1 MNKFAF
7 TRDLDLELNRRNVA
21 LLVGGAVLLV
31 GLLAAAFLFVPGM
44 LGGEAEEV
52 VPTPTAVVIPPT
64 PTPTESPTPTMTPT
78 PRPTAADLAVAGREL
93 IQPTATPRTVDTRIP
108 ALPTPTTSDAPEAHT
123 PAPAPETLTPTP
135 VPPDH
140 TPTPESAPGPSAM
153 LPDTATPTTTP
164 TPTPTPTETP
174 LPTETPTATPTETAS
189 PTPTETPLPTETPT
203 ATPTETASPTPTE
216 TPLPTETPTATP
228 TPTETPTVTPLPA
241 TVTATTVPTETP
253 SPTPTE
259 TPTPTATA
267 TATPTSL
274 WTLAEFVNG
283 PWVEQEDPR
292 LAREIKQLGWAEDG
306 IDEGERGVVQDIL
319 YIAVKSRSAAGLVIS
334 QDWVQDGVDEL
345 EAEAIGWLR
354 NMGNADVLSHVVAVE
369 WVRDGIN
376 HAEVL
381 TIEDLSYFGN
391 ANPEATEALLAL
403 RWVED
408 GVVGMEGRVIDD
420 LSAIAS
426 GASRTALR
434 IVGMPFLETLEP
446 PDRGA
451 TAALRQLLSENDQVF
466 RDVMGHQRIVD
477 SGITDEMA
485 IVVSTLGGVAET
497 NPSLIDTL
505 LQPRDV
511 IVERRTVSLPWSGD
525 VELAIIRTAEGA
537 ERSMDLLEFAV
548 EEVERYMGSP
558 LPTAYVGLLFED
570 AVAGGTAG
578 TNFGSHIAVLPKF
591 DVDDDSQEARSA
603 GRIIAHE
610 VAHYYWSDNAAWID
624 EGMAEFLA
632 SESEKARADGL
643 VEVTNPPCAQADSIL
658 AMEGLQLERG
668 DAGFVCNYSLGERLF
683 IDLRRTIGESS
694 FRAGANDLYLTSTVE
709 DDADY
714 FWGTSVG
721 IYHLRESFVE
731 ADEEAEASIARW
743 YDGTGSYSSNVS
755 DLDGSKVGRRFAN
768 NGARVDEAYVALES
782 NGPEVTRFSADDVTG
797 FAYFVLEFTYTI
809 ASGSEEVAL
818 QVVEYYEDGFVYRR
832 RTSTVDVNSSYVGGR
847 FWYTVGPGVTGQW
860 APGRYGV
867 YTFADDQKIAEVRFR
882 VTE

>member
-1 MNKFAF
+1 M
-7 TRDLDLELNRRNVA
+7 NRRNVA
-21 LLVGGAVLLV
+21 LLIGGAILLV
-31 GLLAAAFLFVPGM
+31 GLLAVAFLLASGR
-44 LGGEAEEV
+44 LGGEAEDV
-52 VPTPTAVVIPPT
+52 IPTPTAVAMPPP

-93 IQPTATPRTVDTRIP
+93 IQPTATPRPVDTRIASLPSPIP
-108 ALPTPTTSDAPEAHT
+108 AAAPEAHT
-123 PAPAPETLTPTP
+123 PTSAPETLTPTP
-135 VPPDH
+135 VPSDH
-140 TPTPESAPGPSAM
+140 TATPESAPGPSAM
-153 LPDTATPTTTP
+153 LPDTATPTAPPTP
-164 TPTPTPTETP
+164 TPTETPLPTETPSPTPTETPTPTPTETP
-174 LPTETPTATPTETAS
+174 LPTETP
-189 PTPTETPLPTETPT
+189 
-203 ATPTETASPTPTE
+203 
-216 TPLPTETPTATP
+216 
-228 TPTETPTVTPLPA
+228 
-241 TVTATTVPTETP
+241 

-259 TPTPTATA
+259 TPTPIPTETPTETPLPATATATTAPTETPTPTPTETPTPAPTETPTATATATPTATATA

-283 PWVEQEDPR
+283 PWLEQEDPQLVR
-292 LAREIKQLGWAEDG
+292 AIIQLGWAVDG
-306 IDEGERGVVQDIL
+306 IDSSERDAIQDIL
-319 YIAVKSRSAAGLVIS
+319 YIAVVSRAAAGLVIA

-391 ANPEATEALLAL
+391 ANTEAAEALLAL
-403 RWVED
+403 GWVED
-408 GVVGMEGRVIDD
+408 GVAGMEGRVIDD

-426 GASRTALR
+426 EASRTVLR
-434 IVGMPFLETLEP
+434 IVEMPFLETLEP
-446 PDRGA
+446 SDRGA
-451 TAALRQLLSENDQVF
+451 TAALRQLLVENDQVF

-511 IVERRTVSLPWSGD
+511 IVERRTVSLPWSGE
-525 VELAIIRTAEGA
+525 VELAIIRTVEGA

-610 VAHYYWSDNAAWID
+610 VAHYYWSDNATWID

-632 SESEKARADGL
+632 SESEKARTDGL

-743 YDGTGSYSSNVS
+743 YDGTGSYSS
-755 DLDGSKVGRRFAN
+755 KR
-768 NGARVDEAYVALES
+768 
-782 NGPEVTRFSADDVTG
+782 
-797 FAYFVLEFTYTI
+797 
-809 ASGSEEVAL
+809 
-818 QVVEYYEDGFVYRR
+818 
-832 RTSTVDVNSSYVGGR
+832 
-847 FWYTVGPGVTGQW
+847 VGPGRQ
-860 APGRYGV
+860 
-867 YTFADDQKIAEVRFR
+867 
-882 VTE
+882 

>member
-1 MNKFAF
+1 M
-7 TRDLDLELNRRNVA
+7 NRRNVA
-21 LLVGGAVLLV
+21 LLIGGAILLV
-31 GLLAAAFLFVPGM
+31 GLLAVAFLLASGR
-44 LGGEAEEV
+44 LGGEAEDV
-52 VPTPTAVVIPPT
+52 IPTPTAVAMPPP

-93 IQPTATPRTVDTRIP
+93 IQPTATPRPVDTRIASLPSPIP
-108 ALPTPTTSDAPEAHT
+108 AAAPEAHT
-123 PAPAPETLTPTP
+123 PTSAPETLTPTP
-135 VPPDH
+135 VPSDH
-140 TPTPESAPGPSAM
+140 TATPESAPGPSAM
-153 LPDTATPTTTP
+153 LPDTATPTAPPTP
-164 TPTPTPTETP
+164 TPTETPLPTETPSPTPTETPTPTPTETP
-174 LPTETPTATPTETAS
+174 LPTETP
-189 PTPTETPLPTETPT
+189 
-203 ATPTETASPTPTE
+203 
-216 TPLPTETPTATP
+216 
-228 TPTETPTVTPLPA
+228 
-241 TVTATTVPTETP
+241 

-259 TPTPTATA
+259 TPTPIPTETPTETPLPATATATTAPTETPTPTPTETPTPAPTETPTATATATPTATATA

-283 PWVEQEDPR
+283 PWLEQEDPQLVR
-292 LAREIKQLGWAEDG
+292 AIIQLGWAVDG
-306 IDEGERGVVQDIL
+306 IDSSERDAIQDIL
-319 YIAVKSRSAAGLVIS
+319 YIAVVSRAAAGLVIA

-391 ANPEATEALLAL
+391 ANTEAAEALLAL
-403 RWVED
+403 GWVED
-408 GVVGMEGRVIDD
+408 GVAGMEGRVIDD

-426 GASRTALR
+426 EASRTVLR
-434 IVGMPFLETLEP
+434 IVEMPFLETLEP
-446 PDRGA
+446 SDRGA
-451 TAALRQLLSENDQVF
+451 TAALRQLLVENDQVF

-511 IVERRTVSLPWSGD
+511 IVERRTVSLPWSGE
-525 VELAIIRTAEGA
+525 VELAIIRTVEGA

-610 VAHYYWSDNAAWID
+610 VAHYYWSDNATWID

-632 SESEKARADGL
+632 SESEKARTDGL

-743 YDGTGSYSSNVS
+743 YDGTGSYSPNVS
-755 DLDGSKVGRRFAN
+755 DLDGSKVGQRFAN

-782 NGPEVTRFSADDVTG
+782 NDPEVTRFSADDVTG
-797 FAYFVLEFTYTI
+797 FAYFVIEFTYTL

-818 QVVEYYEDGFVYRR
+818 EVVEYYEDGFVYRR
-832 RTSTVDVNSSYVGGR
+832 RASTVDVNSSYVGGR
-847 FWYTVGPGVTGQW
+847 FWYTIGPSVTGEW
-860 APGRYGV
+860 TPGRYGV
-867 YTFADDQKIAEVRFR
+867 YAYADGQKVAEVRFR